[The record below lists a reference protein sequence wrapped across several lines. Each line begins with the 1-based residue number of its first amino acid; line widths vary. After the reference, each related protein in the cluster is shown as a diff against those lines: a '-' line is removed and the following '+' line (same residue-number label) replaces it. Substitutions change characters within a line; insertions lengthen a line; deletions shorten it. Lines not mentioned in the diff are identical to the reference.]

1 MTILNSRV
9 NILQII

>member
-1 MTILNSRV
+1 MTILNPRV